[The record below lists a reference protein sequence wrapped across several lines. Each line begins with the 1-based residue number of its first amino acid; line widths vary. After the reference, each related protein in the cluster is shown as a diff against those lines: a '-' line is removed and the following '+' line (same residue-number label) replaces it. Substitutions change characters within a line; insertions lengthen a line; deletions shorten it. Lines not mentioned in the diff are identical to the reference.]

1 MGACLSNK
9 ESQIVHTSN
18 LDFNIFKYIDS
29 VGRQA
34 AFKNLT
40 TETLTPLIVGF
51 KLNNLESFLQQI
63 FDGYASFGVSYH
75 NEIHALDVMQMS
87 QIIFSSGM
95 SEFANLSHLDVTC
108 ALIAAICHDYK
119 HDGYNNQYHA
129 QIKSE
134 RVKLYGEV
142 GVQE

>member
-1 MGACLSNK
+1 
-9 ESQIVHTSN
+9 
-18 LDFNIFKYIDS
+18 
-29 VGRQA
+29 
-34 AFKNLT
+34 
-40 TETLTPLIVGF
+40 
-51 KLNNLESFLQQI
+51 
-63 FDGYASFGVSYH
+63 
-75 NEIHALDVMQMS
+75 
-87 QIIFSSGM
+87 M

-142 GVQE
+142 GVQEQFHFAESWKVVEDVDLLGFLTT

>member
-1 MGACLSNK
+1 MGACQSKKDN
-9 ESQIVHTSN
+9 QIAHTSN

-51 KLNNLESFLQQI
+51 KLNNLESFLQKI
-63 FDGYASFGVSYH
+63 FDGYVSYGVSYH

-87 QIIFSSGM
+87 
-95 SEFANLSHLDVTC
+95 
-108 ALIAAICHDYK
+108 
-119 HDGYNNQYHA
+119 
-129 QIKSE
+129 
-134 RVKLYGEV
+134 
-142 GVQE
+142 